1 MVSGIVT
8 LTGVYWY
15 WSVSLVGWLA
25 RLLERY
31 LYWMVRGRVYTP
43 SVASEVIFAE
53 KLAVVVPGLW
63 MSPRFCGL
71 VVMLIGAPPEES
83 PTVTSFAVVGRST
96 GVNVPW
102 LVNTTAFVP
111 LFWMTTVIVASCPG
125 ENSLTP
131 ERYADISGAPPR
143 YLSAP
148 SAGVMQKTA
157 VRIRRASV

>member
-1 MVSGIVT
+1 
-8 LTGVYWY
+8 
-15 WSVSLVGWLA
+15 
-25 RLLERY
+25 
-31 LYWMVRGRVYTP
+31 MVRGRAYSP

-53 KLAVVVPGLW
+53 KLAVVIPGLGI
-63 MSPRFCGL
+63 SPSFCGS

-83 PTVTSFAVVGRST
+83 PTVTSFAVVGTSA
-96 GVNVPW
+96 GVSVPW
-102 LVNTTAFVP
+102 LVNTTALVP

-157 VRIRRASV
+157 ARIRRARVK